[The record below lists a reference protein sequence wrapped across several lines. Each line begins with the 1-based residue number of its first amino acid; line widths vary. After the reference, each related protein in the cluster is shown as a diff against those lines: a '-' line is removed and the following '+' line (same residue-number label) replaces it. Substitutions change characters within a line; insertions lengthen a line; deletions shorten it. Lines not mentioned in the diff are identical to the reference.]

1 MPRKVKRKSN
11 TEAEAGSVQDT
22 KLQKLN
28 VGKRRLVSTA
38 RYHVTRSYCPSP
50 TRSKIAVT
58 QSEVVTFI
66 RYHEDEIEGS
76 NQSKYVEVITQ
87 SEKKGLI
94 PEDILDRTIVARI
107 CCNVSFDVDA
117 SYLKHR
123 VSKHYSNLLCEYLK
137 DKSLT
142 CPVEN
147 CRETFSD
154 LKLLSLHYGG
164 FPHAR
169 VILLQHMRNE
179 NISKIFRMFDGMDS
193 EILGQKKQLEEIKK
207 KRRQDKSKIRDLEK
221 KLADFQKS
229 EETEKEDKEDEKV
242 KVLIEQNCK
251 LQQKVENLLE
261 EKKAASEDHKKLRS
275 RSIKF
280 NKKMQIELTNLSDDH
295 RAVNSERE
303 RLEAELTL
311 KSVDNVDLSMRL
323 QDMEEERDSLDDQNE
338 QLRKEL
344 ESVRMKQKE
353 TISNMDEGLSESLDS
368 GEKMVKRVTGKIEEL
383 KEYNVGL
390 SKQLQDMEEERD
402 NLDLDDQNEQLRE
415 ELESVR
421 MKQKESI
428 SKMDEGLSES
438 IDSGEKMVKRVTVKI
453 EELKE
458 KMLNVNK

>member
-1 MPRKVKRKSN
+1 MPRKAKRKSN
-11 TEAEAGSVQDT
+11 TEDEAGSVQDA
-22 KLQKLN
+22 KFQKLN

-107 CCNVSFDVDA
+107 CCNVSFNVDA

-147 CRETFSD
+147 CRETFPD

-169 VILLQHMRNE
+169 VLLLQHVKNE

-193 EILGQKKQLEEIKK
+193 EMLGQKKQLEEIKK

-368 GEKMVKRVTGKIEEL
+368 GEKMVKRVTVKTEEL
-383 KEYNVGL
+383 KE
-390 SKQLQDMEEERD
+390 R
-402 NLDLDDQNEQLRE
+402 
-415 ELESVR
+415 
-421 MKQKESI
+421 
-428 SKMDEGLSES
+428 
-438 IDSGEKMVKRVTVKI
+438 
-453 EELKE
+453 
-458 KMLNVNK
+458 MLNVNKWRGELPKEETEDKLKMKEAEVENRKERLKKKQQKCETDC